1 MVYKHYSEYF
11 RLQSGGGIITHT
23 HTYKHILSLS
33 LMLTLSFTSPS
44 LKAKEP
50 RLFYGTGI
58 VIIPYICPI
67 LGAGHKKK
75 RQLGSVLHPA
85 HGL

>member
-1 MVYKHYSEYF
+1 
-11 RLQSGGGIITHT
+11 
-23 HTYKHILSLS
+23 
-33 LMLTLSFTSPS
+33 MLTLSFTSPS

-67 LGAGHKKK
+67 LGARHKKK